1 MIQYRLLNEGE
12 IIKIGDEFYSG
23 ETDDWEFVRMC
34 AGETMNKCHRPRR
47 RLIVNDRIEKTCT
60 FTVKS
65 SEKDILQKGLDLLKM
80 ITDDQKK
87 INQIENIQLTLD
99 NEG

>member
-1 MIQYRLLNEGE
+1 MSDYRMLNLGE
-12 IIKIGDEFYSG
+12 IVIEGDEYYSVSDEWTPVG
-23 ETDDWEFVRMC
+23 
-34 AGETMNKCHRPRR
+34 AGVGARINKDNRPRR
-47 RLIVNDRIEKTCT
+47 RLIEDETYT